1 MSSKGINSH
10 IQIPAGILKY
20 FRDTTSPEKKVWSL
34 DTGSGKITRRPY
46 HHLGTQSGYF
56 APETEQFWNETIESP
71 IASLNS
77 RIRAFC
83 EGKAASVKVTP
94 EDLDTAK
101 RYVKASMLR
110 SGLTYDTFLK
120 HSVTAFLFSD
130 QENRDAI
137 ARFGMSEQAG
147 GFEKMTD
154 GFRLSLLV
162 NKSTRHLVVPRNC
175 FYWISSHKMLSIVI
189 PISPQGALLLVPGD
203 YPSEPE
209 EYGVLQKAEDVE
221 WLNTSALRAEYHQ
234 NKATGSFVAAD
245 RKEELLLLQD
255 YREQHMAELD
265 AIRTES
271 FSRTDVSSHEG

>member
-1 MSSKGINSH
+1 MSSTGINSH

-20 FRDTTSPEKKVWSL
+20 FRDTTGPEKKVWSL

-71 IASLNS
+71 ITSLNS

-83 EGKAASVKVTP
+83 EGKATSVKVTP
-94 EDLDTAK
+94 ADLDTAK

-130 QENRDAI
+130 QANRA
-137 ARFGMSEQAG
+137 ALAYFGMSEQSGDIAALNS
-147 GFEKMTD
+147 
-154 GFRLSLLV
+154 FRLSVLV
-162 NKSTRHLVVPRNC
+162 NRSSRHLVVPRNC
-175 FYWISSHKMLSIVI
+175 FYWISSHKRLAIVI
-189 PISPQGALLLVPGD
+189 PISPQGALLLVPED

-209 EYGVLQKAEDVE
+209 EYGILQKAEDVE
-221 WLNTSALRAEYHQ
+221 WLNIAALRAEYHQ
-234 NKATGSFVAAD
+234 NKAGGSFVAAD
-245 RKEELLLLQD
+245 REEELLLLQD
-255 YREQHMAELD
+255 YREQHLLELET
-265 AIRTES
+265 IREKS
-271 FSRTDVSSHEG
+271 FSGSNTHSTRG